1 MPTYRGGRHE
11 HGQNFLTDHTTIDR
25 LSRLVGDSTGPIVE
39 IGPGQGRL
47 TRELQKLGRSLT
59 AVEIDS
65 RLADR
70 LASASQFRE
79 QKHVTVV
86 NADFLHWPL
95 PTTPYVVVGNVPFHL
110 TTAILRRLLHDGAW
124 TQVVLLVQWEVARRR
139 AGIGGSSMMTAQWWP
154 WIDFS
159 LHGRVPRSAFKP
171 APSVDGGLLEMTRRP
186 DPLLS
191 PDVRES
197 YRQFVH
203 DVFTSRGRG
212 IGEILANVSSSL
224 GKRGALQLLKSE
236 GIRSSSLPKDLSAEQ
251 WARLFTSASPT
262 KSAKTGRN
270 AHPAHS
276 ARRQGR

>member
-25 LSRLVGDSTGPIVE
+25 LSRLVADSTGPIVE

-47 TRELQKLGRSLT
+47 TRELQKLGRPLT
-59 AVEIDS
+59 AVEIDN
-65 RLADR
+65 RLAGR
-70 LASASQFRE
+70 LASTRQFRGW
-79 QKHVTVV
+79 KHISIV

-124 TQVVLLVQWEVARRR
+124 TQGVLLVQWEVARRR
-139 AGIGGSSMMTAQWWP
+139 AGIGGSSMMTGQWWP

-171 APSVDGGLLEMTRRP
+171 APSVDGGLLVMTRRP
-186 DPLLS
+186 RPLLS
-191 PDVRES
+191 WDARES

-203 DVFTSRGRG
+203 DVFTGRGRG

-224 GKRGALQLLKSE
+224 GRRGAHQLLRNE
-236 GIRSSSLPKDLSAEQ
+236 GIPSSSLPKDLSAEQ
-251 WARLFTSASPT
+251 WARLFTSTSPT
-262 KSAKTGRN
+262 NSAQTGKR
-270 AHPAHS
+270 ARTTHS
-276 ARRQGR
+276 ARRRRR

>member
-1 MPTYRGGRHE
+1 RPPLRGH
-11 HGQNFLTDHTTIDR
+11 HAATTDA
-25 LSRLVGDSTGPIVE
+25 G
-39 IGPGQGRL
+39 
-47 TRELQKLGRSLT
+47 
-59 AVEIDS
+59 
-65 RLADR
+65 
-70 LASASQFRE
+70 
-79 QKHVTVV
+79 
-86 NADFLHWPL
+86 
-95 PTTPYVVVGNVPFHL
+95 TP
-110 TTAILRRLLHDGAW
+110 
-124 TQVVLLVQWEVARRR
+124 VVLLVQWEVARRR

-191 PDVRES
+191 PDARES

-236 GIRSSSLPKDLSAEQ
+236 G
-251 WARLFTSASPT
+251 
-262 KSAKTGRN
+262 
-270 AHPAHS
+270 
-276 ARRQGR
+276 